1 VPSFLHP
8 LLRSP
13 ERAWTLVDADSGV
26 RLAAQVTAAVDSAT
40 RRRGLLGRT
49 EMHDEA
55 LIIAPCNAVHT
66 FFMRM
71 AIDILFVT
79 RDGRVTKAVQAVA
92 PWRITASFGAF
103 ATIEMAA
110 GTLARTGA
118 AAGRVVAVRER

>member
-1 VPSFLHP
+1 VPSFLQP
-8 LLRSP
+8 LMRSP
-13 ERAWTLVDADSGV
+13 ERRWTLVDAETGV

-79 RDGRVTKAVQAVA
+79 RDGRVTRALRAVPA
-92 PWRITASFGAF
+92 WRIAASFSAF
-103 ATIEMAA
+103 ATIEMAS
-110 GTLARTGA
+110 GTLARTGTIT
-118 AAGRVVAVRER
+118 GGTVALREG